1 MNGFGALLKK
11 ELKEQL
17 RTYKLLIVAAVFL
30 LFGLGTPLLIKYT
43 PQLIELAGEDLVIQI
58 PPPSAVMAI
67 AEYASTIGQVGVLV
81 AVLVAMGA
89 VARERSRGT
98 AAMVLSKPVSMGA
111 FITAK
116 LTAMSATFI
125 GALILGSV
133 ACYTYTIILIEPA
146 DISAFLALNL
156 LVALFLVVC
165 LAITLFFS
173 SLFRNQLAAGGIAL
187 IIIIMQA
194 LLTQIPGFGDYLP
207 ARMVIW
213 GTDLLGGQVSNAWG
227 AVGVSLAVIIACLYF
242 SRLILQHREL

>member
-1 MNGFGALLKK
+1 MSGFGVLLKK

-17 RTYKLLIVAAVFL
+17 RTYRLLIAAAIFL

-43 PQLIELAGEDLVIQI
+43 PQLIEMSAEDLVIQM
-58 PPPSAVMAI
+58 PPPSAAMAI

-81 AVLVAMGA
+81 AVLVAMGT

-98 AAMVLSKPVSMGA
+98 AAMVLSKSVSTGA

-133 ACYTYTIILIEPA
+133 ACYTYTVLLIEPA
-146 DISAFLALNL
+146 DISTFLALNL

-165 LAITLFFS
+165 LAVTLFFS
-173 SLFRNQLAAGGIAL
+173 SLFRNQLAAGGMAL
-187 IIIIMQA
+187 AVIIVQA
-194 LLTQIPGFGDYLP
+194 LLISIPGFGDYLP
-207 ARMVIW
+207 ARMIVW
-213 GTDLLGGQVSNAWG
+213 GTDLVGDAAPTAWG
-227 AVGVSLAVIIACLYF
+227 AVGVSVALIIACLYF
-242 SRLILQHREL
+242 SRLILQRREL

>member
-1 MNGFGALLKK
+1 MNGFGVLLKK

-43 PQLIELAGEDLVIQI
+43 PQLIEMAGEDLVIQM
-58 PPPSAVMAI
+58 PPPSAAMAI
-67 AEYASTIGQVGVLV
+67 AEYTSTIGQVGVLV

-111 FITAK
+111 FLIAK
-116 LTAMSATFI
+116 LTAMSVTFI

-133 ACYTYTIILIEPA
+133 ACYTYTVLLIESA

-156 LVALFLVVC
+156 LIALFLVVC
-165 LAITLFFS
+165 LAVTLFFS
-173 SLFRNQLAAGGIAL
+173 SIFRNQLAAGGIAL
-187 IIIIMQA
+187 AIIIMQA
-194 LLTQIPGFGDYLP
+194 LLTQIPVFGDYLP
-207 ARMVIW
+207 ARMIVW
-213 GTDLLGGQVSNAWG
+213 GTDLVENQAPTAWG
-227 AVGVSLAVIIACLYF
+227 AVGVSVFLIIACLYF
-242 SRLILQHREL
+242 SRLILQRREL

>member
-1 MNGFGALLKK
+1 MNGFGVLLKK

-43 PQLIELAGEDLVIQI
+43 PQLIEMAGEDLVIQM
-58 PPPSAVMAI
+58 PPPSAAMAI
-67 AEYASTIGQVGVLV
+67 AEYTSTIGQVGVLV

-111 FITAK
+111 FLIAK
-116 LTAMSATFI
+116 LTAMSVTFI

-133 ACYTYTIILIEPA
+133 ACYTYTVLLIESA

-156 LVALFLVVC
+156 LIALFLIVC
-165 LAITLFFS
+165 LAVTLFFS
-173 SLFRNQLAAGGIAL
+173 SIFRNQLAAGGIAL
-187 IIIIMQA
+187 AIIIMQA
-194 LLTQIPGFGDYLP
+194 LLTQIPVFGDYLP
-207 ARMVIW
+207 ARMIVW
-213 GTDLLGGQVSNAWG
+213 GTDLVENQAPTAWG
-227 AVGVSLAVIIACLYF
+227 AVGVSVVLIIACLYF
-242 SRLILQHREL
+242 SRLILQRREL

>member
-1 MNGFGALLKK
+1 
-11 ELKEQL
+11 
-17 RTYKLLIVAAVFL
+17 
-30 LFGLGTPLLIKYT
+30 
-43 PQLIELAGEDLVIQI
+43 
-58 PPPSAVMAI
+58 
-67 AEYASTIGQVGVLV
+67 
-81 AVLVAMGA
+81 MGA

-111 FITAK
+111 FLIAK
-116 LTAMSATFI
+116 LTAMSVTFI

-133 ACYTYTIILIEPA
+133 ACYTYTVILIEPA

-187 IIIIMQA
+187 TIIIMQA
-194 LLTQIPGFGDYLP
+194 LLTQIPRFGDYLP
-207 ARMVIW
+207 ARMIIW
-213 GTDLLGGQVSNAWG
+213 GTDLLGGQVSSAWG
-227 AVGVSLAVIIACLYF
+227 AVGVSLAVIIACIYF

>member
-1 MNGFGALLKK
+1 MSGFGVLLKK

-17 RTYKLLIVAAVFL
+17 RTYKLLIAAAVFL

-43 PQLIELAGEDLVIQI
+43 PQLIEMSGEDLIIQM
-58 PPPSAVMAI
+58 PPPSAAMAI

-98 AAMVLSKPVSMGA
+98 AAMVLSKPVGMGA
-111 FITAK
+111 FIIAK
-116 LTAMSATFI
+116 LTAMSVTFI

-133 ACYTYTIILIEPA
+133 ACFTYTVLLIEPA
-146 DISAFLALNL
+146 DISTFLAINL

-173 SLFRNQLAAGGIAL
+173 SIFRNQLAAGGIAL
-187 IIIIMQA
+187 AVLIAQA
-194 LLTQIPGFGDYLP
+194 LLISIPGFGDYLP
-207 ARMVIW
+207 AKMIVW
-213 GTDLLGGQVSNAWG
+213 GTDLVEGPTPTAWG
-227 AVGVSLAVIIACLYF
+227 AVGVSVALIIACLYF
-242 SRLILQHREL
+242 SRMILQRREL